1 MVKSQTHIDMM
12 AYPVEDKM
20 ALSVAK
26 MSDEKLVKAHFLNA
40 FFAALGGK
48 ESIFWKL
55 SAAMLQEMKR
65 RSLKASDKLS

>member
-1 MVKSQTHIDMM
+1 MVKSQTHTDMM
-12 AYPVEDKM
+12 AYPVEEKM

-40 FFAALGGK
+40 FLAILGGK
-48 ESIFWKL
+48 ESVFWKL

-65 RSLKASDKLS
+65 RSLKAADKLS